1 MPPGSVNRRRGTD
14 GAQPSMAMP
23 AGGRRRDA
31 VRRRDAASARR
42 PRRVFPT
49 DARPGPDRRDF
60 ETAGRTL
67 GRLRESAAELPAPGC
82 RREGSG
88 EIGAACLA
96 IDSDSGIMPVS
107 PAFPQ
112 HLPARPRRGEEA
124 GKASP

>member
-1 MPPGSVNRRRGTD
+1 MCSSD
-14 GAQPSMAMP
+14 L
-23 AGGRRRDA
+23 
-31 VRRRDAASARR
+31 DAASARR

-49 DARPGPDRRDF
+49 DARPGPDRLQV
-60 ETAGRTL
+60 ETAGRTQSSL
-67 GRLRESAAELPAPGC
+67 GRLRESAAELPA

-112 HLPARPRRGEEA
+112 HLPARPGAKRRGKPVPDEVREA
-124 GKASP
+124 RLV